1 MAKVVNKNIITTKK
15 GIEEDRKLIDETIVV
30 LGEFEQGDLCQRV
43 TANTSNPALKE
54 LTTLL
59 NKMGANI
66 EENIENVLDVLEQYS
81 NYNYLNKVETNG
93 IKEHL
98 LKLANGVN
106 SLGDS
111 ITSMLNE
118 NNKVGNSLNDSSTV
132 LLNNVH
138 ILNDASNE
146 AAASLEQTAA
156 ALEEIT
162 SAIIS
167 NTHSVG
173 EMAEFANKVIVSVE
187 EGNRLANQTT
197 KSMEEINSQ
206 VTAINEAITVIDQ
219 IAFQTNILSLNAAV
233 EAATAGEAGRGF
245 AVVAQ
250 EVRNLAGRS
259 AEAAREIK
267 NLVEN
272 ANEKTNDGKIIS
284 DKMINGYVA
293 LNQNINKTI
302 ELINQ
307 VAAASKEQKSGIEQI
322 NDAVAQQDRQTQKIA
337 SAATQTYEIATQT
350 SNISKEIVE
359 KVNEKEF
366 KKWE

>member
-1 MAKVVNKNIITTKK
+1 
-15 GIEEDRKLIDETIVV
+15 
-30 LGEFEQGDLCQRV
+30 
-43 TANTSNPALKE
+43 
-54 LTTLL
+54 
-59 NKMGANI
+59 
-66 EENIENVLDVLEQYS
+66 
-81 NYNYLNKVETNG
+81 
-93 IKEHL
+93 
-98 LKLANGVN
+98 
-106 SLGDS
+106 
-111 ITSMLNE
+111 
-118 NNKVGNSLNDSSTV
+118 
-132 LLNNVH
+132 
-138 ILNDASNE
+138 
-146 AAASLEQTAA
+146 
-156 ALEEIT
+156 
-162 SAIIS
+162 
-167 NTHSVG
+167 
-173 EMAEFANKVIVSVE
+173 MAEFANKVIVSVE

-307 VAAASKEQKSGIEQI
+307 VATASKEQKSGIEQI

-350 SNISKEIVE
+350 SKISKEIVE